1 MTNHTLTL
9 GPDRWKLIDER
20 RLRFIPMLRSIA
32 SHVRAGEKLT
42 IAQTTPDGKIKTG
55 WCIEALITDVA
66 TSLTTPGFL
75 DRDYLALSL
84 EVTEVYK
91 TTASPNE

>member
-1 MTNHTLTL
+1 MEAH
-9 GPDRWKLIDER
+9 R
-20 RLRFIPMLRSIA
+20 RA
-32 SHVRAGEKLT
+32 SPPLHPHAAQHRLPRQGGQELT